1 MAQQDFV
8 IFLVGE
14 IFEGG
19 GRHGVVGFGF
29 EAAELDFD
37 LFHDSQP
44 LVQVVRGGH
53 SVVDLEG
60 EMLIYFNVVFLD

>member
-1 MAQQDFV
+1 MEVVVHRKRLLRKAVAVFMAQQDFV

-44 LVQVVRGGH
+44 LVQVV
-53 SVVDLEG
+53 
-60 EMLIYFNVVFLD
+60 